1 MFVIT
6 APKTAGDQ
14 ATEELERKQAD
25 TRKFRRRRLKV
36 GLGIFGIIALGFA
49 LFMTFQLDQDANYEA
64 AFAARP
70 NKAIAEG
77 NLEGASGWS
86 TRDILQRDPAN
97 KFAHFNLG
105 MLAHMQGRGP
115 EAEDF
120 YRRALRSDP
129 TFLAALFNLAILQ
142 EALGRD
148 QEAAQTYREILAEY
162 PDDAASHFN
171 YGSLLIRK
179 LGETEEGQSQI
190 ERAVE
195 LDSSLSARVSPG
207 PPDPGDP
214 VASPQSEE

>member
-1 MFVIT
+1 VFVIT

-14 ATEELERKQAD
+14 ANEELERKQAD

-49 LFMTFQLDQDANYEA
+49 LFITFQLDEDANYEA
-64 AFAARP
+64 AFAQAEQ
-70 NKAIAEG
+70 AIAEG
-77 NLEGASGWS
+77 NLEGARVVY
-86 TRDILQRDPAN
+86 RDILQRDPAN

-120 YRRALRSDP
+120 YRRALRTDP